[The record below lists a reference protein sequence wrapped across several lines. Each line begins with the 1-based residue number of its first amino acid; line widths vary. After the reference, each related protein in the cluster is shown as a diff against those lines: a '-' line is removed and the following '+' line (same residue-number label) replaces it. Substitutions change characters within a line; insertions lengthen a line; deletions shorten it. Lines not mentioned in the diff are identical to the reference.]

1 MRIPPLPK
9 PVRVVFFCIA
19 LLIAIRTILA
29 IFDVVLTPPPEGPHA
44 STVRYEVGH
53 RLADLSTS
61 KEVQA
66 YYNPAMGTYDL
77 IVVPVNP
84 ATPQSVITDVP
95 SRTFAS
101 WFAEFPTVPVQHFP
115 ASALPPAALKATA
128 SPNPEKQA
136 TYFGA
141 SSVRTTVSVIDA
153 IFGYLGEHLFQI
165 ASLAMMI
172 LLIYGMR
179 SMGTDSKSSDQVLMP
194 ENIKGSLDEN
204 LVGMEDI
211 KKELRTVGTMLAN
224 RTQYASHGVMGVAN
238 IMFTGPAGT
247 GKTKSAAFL
256 AKELNAPLIHCA
268 GSNLESGLV
277 GGGSRKLHGIYKQAQ
292 ALSEQYGVC
301 VVFLDEA
308 QTLFMPRGATGPSS
322 GKHSD
327 DTANT
332 LLNILDGVVPNTGN
346 PVIWVVASNFS
357 QGDGTMDDEAMLRRF
372 PHKINFRL
380 PNKAERQE
388 LLSHFL
394 KKKGTVLAAKKPP
407 LQSETLR
414 LIKRLQSNSNPAVE
428 EPSELIEWA
437 DLDLQQI
444 SEVTAELAPAILEDI
459 VRSAKITAISQG
471 SRINTRTLMAAFE
484 RTVIGLTDRET
495 TSELIKTREIV
506 AYHELGHFTL
516 ELQHSLAGASSIE
529 EAFDRLHTLKIST
542 ESVSRM
548 GALGYVL
555 SKQDDAKLQSR
566 DRLEQM
572 VMRLYGGVACE
583 ELKYGAS
590 AITTGSHDDIKRATN
605 LLITAVSQLGM
616 YSQTK
621 VNFIEANRLGVKVDT
636 GPEIMALSS
645 KLYNQTLDAVEVWM
659 PLIEE
664 LAPILLKN
672 YVLTRDDA
680 VSHLRQSA
688 VFAGIASNILSLQ
701 SAASR

>member
-1 MRIPPLPK
+1 MRIPKLPK
-9 PVRVVFFCIA
+9 PVRIVFFCIA
-19 LLIAIRTILA
+19 LLIAIRTVLA
-29 IFDVVLTPPPEGPHA
+29 IFDGVLTPAPENAIG
-44 STVRYEVGH
+44 STVRYETGH
-53 RLADLSTS
+53 RLSDLATS
-61 KEVQA
+61 KEVKA
-66 YYNPAMGTYDL
+66 YYDPTIGTYDL
-77 IVVPVNP
+77 IVVPVDP
-84 ATPQSVITDVP
+84 TTPQYVITDVP

-101 WFAEFPTVPVQHFP
+101 WFSEFPTVPIQHFP

-128 SPNPEKQA
+128 PPSSDKQPS
-136 TYFGA
+136 YFGA
-141 SSVRTTVSVIDA
+141 SSVRTTVSVIDSV
-153 IFGYLGEHLFQI
+153 FSYLGEHLFQI
-165 ASLAMMI
+165 ASLCLMI

-224 RTQYASHGVMGVAN
+224 RTQYASHGVLGVAN

-247 GKTKSAAFL
+247 GKTKAAALL

-277 GGGSRKLHGIYKQAQ
+277 GGGSRKLQSIYARAQ

-301 VVFLDEA
+301 VIFLDEA

-346 PVIWVVASNFS
+346 PVIWIVASNFS

-394 KKKGTVLAAKKPP
+394 KKKGSVVAAKKPP

-414 LIKRLQSNSNPAVE
+414 LIKRLQTNSTSVVD

-516 ELQHSLAGASSIE
+516 ELQHALTGATTID

-555 SKQDDAKLQSR
+555 SKQDEAKLQSR
-566 DRLEQM
+566 DRLEQL

-590 AITTGSHDDIKRATN
+590 SITTGSHDDIKRATN
-605 LLITAVSQLGM
+605 LLVTAVSQLGM
-616 YSQTK
+616 YSHTK
-621 VNFIEANRLGVKVDT
+621 VNFLEASRLGVKVDT

-645 KLYNQTLDAVEVWM
+645 RLYKESLNAVEIWM

-680 VSHLRQSA
+680 IAHLRQST
-688 VFAGIASNILSLQ
+688 VFAEIAGNILNPKS
-701 SAASR
+701 SASC